1 MVPKGPINNTRF
13 GVGITQTFS
22 STPTPARIFHI
33 TGFIFRILFRFTPIT
48 RTLQTCPTISRLH
61 RKHARITAAPRPVDA
76 TPSHRPPHTRLAG
89 RIVHHVPSTRRSH
102 SDICPQT
109 DLCTDCPATVSSL
122 HGPICWDHV
131 DCDPENPKLTPPRYV
146 QSSHRSKP
154 PRMTPE
160 LNRGRWTEDAH
171 TEPGTVA
178 PRFRDGASNDYCQQH
193 RRGHH
198 SESKPLGHEVE
209 DLCSKAA
216 KVRVPAAEE
225 G

>member
-89 RIVHHVPSTRRSH
+89 RIVHHVPSPRRSH
-102 SDICPQT
+102 SDRIWPRT
-109 DLCTDCPATVSSL
+109 DLCTDCPPTSSL
-122 HGPICWDHV
+122 EGQMCWDHEDGSAQNAKV
-131 DCDPENPKLTPPRYV
+131 TTPRYV
-146 QSSHRSKP
+146 QASHQSTP
-154 PRMTPE
+154 PRTKPQ
-160 LNRGRWTEDAH
+160 LNGGHWAEEAH
-171 TEPGTVA
+171 RKPGTVA
-178 PRFRDGASNDYCQQH
+178 PRFQDGAPNDDCQQH

-198 SESKPLGHEVE
+198 AVSKPLGHEVE
-209 DLCSKAA
+209 DSCSKAA
-216 KVRVPAAEE
+216 MVTLPATE
-225 G
+225 